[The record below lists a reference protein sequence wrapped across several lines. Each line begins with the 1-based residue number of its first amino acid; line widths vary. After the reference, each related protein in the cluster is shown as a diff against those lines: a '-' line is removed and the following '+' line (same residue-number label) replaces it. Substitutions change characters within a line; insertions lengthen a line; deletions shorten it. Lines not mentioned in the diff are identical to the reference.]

1 MAATRA
7 RPSLRR
13 PHLAAALALVAALLA
28 VGLLADPAGT
38 PKRRVAGRPDLQR
51 IIDRLVTGR
60 DRIAPGVTAYVAG
73 PHGAWTGSA
82 GLADV
87 ATGEPM
93 RPTARLRLESVS
105 KLWTATTILQLV
117 GDGRMGLGDTV
128 ERWLPG
134 LLPYGDRITV
144 RQLLDHTSGMVDD
157 NDIAQV
163 PTLYLKRVKDR
174 ALRARFAAVLRR
186 QGRDPAHPLSA
197 RFWVDFAAALPLEH
211 PPGTIY
217 DYSNIAY
224 MVAGLI
230 AERVGGADLATL
242 TRERIAGPLRLTS
255 AAYDPGQRIRG
266 SHARGYYVGSDGRL
280 TDSTTWTE
288 GLGANGGIVADA
300 ADEGRF
306 LQSLMRGR
314 LLGAAQLR
322 ELKRPGNDYRLGT
335 AVDESLCAGPV
346 YAHNGGGLGFE
357 SNVFVSGDGSR
368 VAVLLLNG
376 RTEDSAS
383 GDARAVD
390 ARQRLYCAA

>member
-13 PHLAAALALVAALLA
+13 PRLAAAPALAAALLAAA
-28 VGLLADPAGT
+28 VLIADPGGS
-38 PKRRVAGRPDLQR
+38 PQRRAAARPDLQR
-51 IIDRLVTGR
+51 ILDRLVTGR
-60 DRIAPGVTAYVAG
+60 DRIAPGVTAYVSG
-73 PHGAWTGSA
+73 PHGTWTGAA
-82 GLADV
+82 GLANV

-93 RPTARLRLESVS
+93 RPGTRLRLESVS

-117 GDGRMGLGDTV
+117 GDGRMALDDTV

-144 RQLLDHTSGMVDD
+144 RQLLDHTSGMVDT

-186 QGRDPAHPLSA
+186 QQRDPAHALSA

-211 PPGTIY
+211 APDIVY
-217 DYSNIAY
+217 DYSNIGY
-224 MVAGLI
+224 QVAGLI

-242 TRERIAGPLRLTS
+242 TRRRIAEPLRLMS
-255 AAYDPGQRIRG
+255 AAYDPSQRIRG
-266 SHARGYYVGSDGRL
+266 SHARGYFVGSDGKL
-280 TDSTTWTE
+280 TDTTAWTE
-288 GLGANGGIVADA
+288 GLGANGGIVSNA

-306 LQSLMRGR
+306 LRALMRGR
-314 LLGAAQLR
+314 LIGAAQLR
-322 ELKRPGNDYRLGT
+322 ELKRPGTAYRLGT
-335 AVDESLCAGPV
+335 GVEDSACAGAV
-346 YAHNGGGLGFE
+346 YAHNGGGFEFE
-357 SNVFVSGDGSR
+357 SNVYVSGDGRR

-376 RTEDSAS
+376 RTES
-383 GDARAVD
+383 GVGDVRAREAM
-390 ARQRLYCAA
+390 RSLYCAA